1 MNDSL
6 RQLAAFL
13 VSIGACY
20 FGEFCEPVTL
30 KNIMDLVTA
39 SMGAVGATLV
49 AVLQVI
55 KILQTFSDWRD
66 KRK

>member
-6 RQLAAFL
+6 QQLTAFL
-13 VSIGACY
+13 VSIWACY

-30 KNIMDLVTA
+30 QNIVDLVSA

-55 KILQTFSDWRD
+55 KILQAFSDWRD